1 MRVRDRNDNITFYL
15 SYKTHSYCKICEKWQ
30 DKTNARCQECNGSL
44 RRKPRFTKDE
54 DRWLKAY

>member
-1 MRVRDRNDNITFYL
+1 MDPQDKISFYI
-15 SYKTHSYCKICEKWQ
+15 SYETHSYCTECAKWQ
-30 DKTNARCQECNGSL
+30 DKKNKRCVECNGQL